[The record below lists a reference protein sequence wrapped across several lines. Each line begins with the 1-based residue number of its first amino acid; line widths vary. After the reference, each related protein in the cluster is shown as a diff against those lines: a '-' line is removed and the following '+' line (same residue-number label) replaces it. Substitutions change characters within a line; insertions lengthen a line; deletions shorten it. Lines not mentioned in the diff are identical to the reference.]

1 MSKLVYID
9 LVPSS
14 VRDAVDKKVRSIA
27 DKLDIDPNWIM
38 IVFHS
43 ESGLK
48 PTIANSIGC
57 VGLIQFCPDKA
68 GGSTKTIQ
76 GVKYNLN
83 TIRYMSWVDQIEVCY
98 KYWYT
103 YRNSISDLYDL
114 YLATFYPY
122 AMDKGNSYKY
132 GSQVSDAMVLKVA
145 KQNPAISNGHTYIN
159 NALFQAYINEKIKK
173 AGISSGV
180 NPMRYARK
188 FVGRNLLG
196 IAMVSV
202 GLGIGY
208 YFYKIQKRK

>member
-9 LVPSS
+9 LVPAS
-14 VRDAVDKKVRSIA
+14 VRSAVDNKVREIA

-43 ESGLK
+43 ESK
-48 PTIANSIGC
+48 MQPTVRNDIGC
-57 VGLIQFCPDKA
+57 VGLIQFCPDRA

-76 GVKYNLN
+76 GVVYKLN
-83 TIRYMSWVDQIEVCY
+83 TIRYMSWVDQIELCY

-103 YRNSISDLYDL
+103 YRHKITELYDL

-122 AMDKGNSYKY
+122 AMDKGSSYKY
-132 GSQVSDAMVLKVA
+132 GSQVSERMVLEIA
-145 KQNPAISNGHTYIN
+145 KDNKSISNGYPYVNNRLFKEYIDR
-159 NALFQAYINEKIKK
+159 KIKSAAIK
-173 AGISSGV
+173 TGV
-180 NPMRYARK
+180 DPMRYARK

-208 YFYKIQKRK
+208 YFYKKNRK